1 MLKRRG
7 KKGAQAGDGTPLTAA
22 EVLDRLAQIELDG
35 LEFYRGLLR
44 GTRLDKV
51 RELAEMMIEAEQRH
65 HDRFSRY
72 AEKARA
78 SANPADNALTG
89 ALPPEVMRLM
99 SDRVFMSGELGEKAG
114 QNMDERKALRMG
126 IRAEENTVLLLS
138 QLRSYVPRNRRGY
151 IDQVIKEEQ
160 NHQDRLESVYR
171 KYYG

>member
-1 MLKRRG
+1 MLKRRS
-7 KKGAQAGDGTPLTAA
+7 KNRAQAGAGTPLTAA

-51 RELAEMMIEAEQRH
+51 RELAQMMIEAEQRH

-72 AEKARA
+72 AAMARA
-78 SANPADNALTG
+78 SSNPADNALT
-89 ALPPEVMRLM
+89 AELPPELMRLM
-99 SDRVFMSGELGEKAG
+99 SDRVFISGELGEKAG
-114 QNMDERKALRMG
+114 QNLDERKALRMG
-126 IRAEENTVLLLS
+126 IKAEENTVLLLS

-160 NHQDRLESVYR
+160 NHQDRLESLFR
-171 KYYG
+171 KYFP

>member
-1 MLKRRG
+1 MKRRG
-7 KKGAQAGDGTPLTAA
+7 KTRAQTGAGTPVTAA
-22 EVLDRLAQIELDG
+22 EVLERLAQIELDG
-35 LEFYRGLLR
+35 LEFYRGLRR

-72 AEKARA
+72 AAMARA
-78 SANPADNALTG
+78 SGNPSDNALTG
-89 ALPPEVMRLM
+89 ALPPEVVRLM
-99 SDRVFMSGELGEKAG
+99 SEKVFVSGELGEKAG
-114 QNMDERKALRMG
+114 QNVDERQALRMG
-126 IRAEENTVLLLS
+126 IRAEENTVLLLG

-151 IDQVIKEEQ
+151 IDRVIKEEQ

>member
-1 MLKRRG
+1 MLKRRS
-7 KKGAQAGDGTPLTAA
+7 KSRAQAGAGTPLTAA
-22 EVLDRLAQIELDG
+22 DVLERLAQIELDG
-35 LEFYRGLLR
+35 LEFYRGLRR

-72 AEKARA
+72 ATMARA
-78 SANPADNALTG
+78 SANPADNTLTG

-99 SDRVFMSGELGEKAG
+99 SERVFMSGELGEKTG
-114 QNMDERKALRMG
+114 QNVDDRHALRMG

-151 IDQVIKEEQ
+151 IDRVIKEEQ

-171 KYYG
+171 KYFT